1 MRLRPSEWILG
12 SLELLRLGFVTGFR
26 FKGPYWQWRF
36 QTAFGRGTPPRG
48 EMIRAAVRYGAWAR
62 RMRKHG

>member
-1 MRLRPSEWILG
+1 MRVRPSDWIFG

-26 FKGPYWQWRF
+26 FKGAYWQWRME
-36 QTAFGRGTPPRG
+36 TAFGRGQPPRG

-62 RMRKHG
+62 RMRTGR